1 MVGDA
6 TILVDTLL
14 KSDTKPNVIT
24 FTTLLRGWCDV
35 GDMNM
40 AYKILK
46 SMIELGYEPNVRTW
60 TVILH
65 GLCQQNA
72 LSDAMHLVETMSAT
86 SNAKPN
92 VVTFT
97 TLVRPRQGSRDSC
110 K

>member
-1 MVGDA
+1 
-6 TILVDTLL
+6 
-14 KSDTKPNVIT
+14 
-24 FTTLLRGWCDV
+24 
-35 GDMNM
+35 M

-46 SMIELGYEPNVRTW
+46 SMIELGYEPNVVTW

-86 SNAKPN
+86 SDAKPD

-97 TLVRPRQGSRDSC
+97 TLVRGWC
-110 K
+110 KRGDMEMATKVFGLASKMNVVPNERSYTTLM